1 MNEQKSG
8 TEEPP
13 AKRMRRTYSYNHR
26 KWWTCWGIPKCWWRY
41 DMLQEDFIR
50 IYSMKYR
57 APFSAIPVYIFREI
71 LTYVDLNECHKLKLH
86 KVFDQEQKELWW
98 WLDFGIPDCL
108 WERKEMQ
115 RAFIE
120 IYRMKY
126 RAPFSAIPTSA
137 FREILTYCQ
146 LDKLIIS

>member
-13 AKRMRRTYSYNHR
+13 AKRMRRTYYHR
-26 KWWTCWGIPKCWWRY
+26 KWWKCWGISKCWWRW
-41 DMLQEDFIR
+41 DVLQEDFIR

-57 APFSAIPVYIFREI
+57 APFSAIPVYIFRKI
-71 LTYVDLNECHKLKLH
+71 LTYVDFEECHQLKRQ
-86 KVFDQEQKELWW
+86 KVYAQERKERWW
-98 WLDFGIPDCL
+98 EDLDIPDWL

-146 LDKLIIS
+146 LDKLLYN